1 MCQGVSNEFSLLMK
15 NMQLTLALSHKRK
28 LIWEMKMHEGKKDGR
43 RFKTKKKKEKVK
55 ELTFSVVAKHLIVRQ
70 SSCAA
75 SNVSQRGLMENA
87 RLLHLGARPF

>member
-1 MCQGVSNEFSLLMK
+1 
-15 NMQLTLALSHKRK
+15 MQLTLALSHKRK
-28 LIWEMKMHEGKKDGR
+28 LIWEMKTHEGKMGKDGR